1 MTREQLEHVI
11 RVSGSLTNSLH
22 IMVVGSQSILG
33 ACPGAPAELTRSMEA
48 DVYPLHA
55 PERAELIEGSIGE
68 GSPFQST
75 YGYYAQGVGPETAT
89 LPAGWQER
97 VVAVKVEGVTGYC
110 LEPHDLAAAKLVAGR
125 EKDGPFVLAMLRHAI
140 IEGPTLMARL
150 GDLPIGAEHRAR
162 LRQWWAAQ
170 LEQPGAGAPGLGTPA
185 GPSA

>member
-1 MTREQLEHVI
+1 MTRDQLEHVI
-11 RVSGSLTNSLH
+11 RVSGGLTNSLH

-33 ACPGAPAELTRSMEA
+33 ACPGAPAELTMSMEA

-97 VVAVKVEGVTGYC
+97 VVAVKVESVTGYC

-125 EKDGPFVLAMLRHAI
+125 EKDGPFVLAMLRHGI
-140 IEGPTLMARL
+140 IQGATLMARL
-150 GDLPIGAEHRAR
+150 GGLPIGAEHRERLRLWLAAR
-162 LRQWWAAQ
+162 LEE
-170 LEQPGAGAPGLGTPA
+170 LGNGAPGPRAPA
-185 GPSA
+185 DPAA